1 MVRRLTPPR
10 RGLRW
15 PSISAGSACSV
26 AVSLGEEVVA
36 EQRIDTM
43 HGHAEAL
50 LPLVDKVMREAG
62 QAPAALDLVVATVGP
77 GSFTGIRAGLAAA
90 RGIALATG
98 ARLFGVTSFDAVAVG
113 AAQSNCP
120 ETRFLLV
127 ALESRREELYVQF
140 FDPHG
145 DALREPAAIMP
156 FMFRE
161 AVAATI
167 GANPLLVAGDAA
179 QRAAPGLAQRPDT
192 AVLEDIRPPARS
204 GLYEPGFAG
213 CASARRPM
221 LRGRS
226 IFVPQTSHYLRY
238 RKSRAAPEHDL
249 AHRAVAA
256 WRGRPDIFAPPRVLS

>member
-1 MVRRLTPPR
+1 MVLA
-10 RGLRW
+10 LD
-15 PSISAGSACSV
+15 SAGSACSV

-43 HGHAEAL
+43 HGQAEAL

-98 ARLFGVTSFDAVAVG
+98 ARLLGVTSFDAVAVG

-127 ALESRREELYVQF
+127 ALESRREDLYVQF

-156 FMFRE
+156 VLFRE

-167 GANPLLVAGDAA
+167 GAKPLLIAGDAA
-179 QRAAPGLAQRPDT
+179 QRASAALAQRADT
-192 AVLEDIRPPARS
+192 AVLEESAPGAVGTLRAGLRLLRLGSVADAPRPLYLRS
-204 GLYEPGFAG
+204 PDVRLPKIPQKP
-213 CASARRPM
+213 S
-221 LRGRS
+221 RGR
-226 IFVPQTSHYLRY
+226 T
-238 RKSRAAPEHDL
+238 
-249 AHRAVAA
+249 
-256 WRGRPDIFAPPRVLS
+256 